1 MYYKAIVTIKTM
13 DQKGREKKQNEEYL
27 VSAVSVTDAEV
38 KVHNQFKNTTVD
50 FEVKSV
56 SQTRIIEVLN

>member
-1 MYYKAIVTIKTM
+1 MYYKAIVTITTM

-27 VSAVSVTDAEV
+27 VNAVSVTDAEV
-38 KVHNQFKNTTVD
+38 KVHKQFTNTTVD

-56 SQTRIIEVLN
+56 SQTRIIDVLN